1 MEYDESATRSRL
13 RCLWQ
18 TVGEVLRNQ
27 RVLAGRTIKTSGLKY
42 VFGHGVWV
50 LAGLLDQAVKLRT
63 YIVEDNATIRE
74 NLIGTLEEL
83 ASVEPVGFA
92 ETEDEGK
99 VWLKECAGQWDL
111 AIVDLFLRQG
121 SGLGVLAACRARRPG
136 QKMVVLSNY
145 ATPDVRMRCAQL
157 GVDAVFDKS
166 NEIDALVDYCIV
178 HGTQRAAAA
187 GAPVNRSACS

>member
-1 MEYDESATRSRL
+1 MDPP
-13 RCLWQ
+13 
-18 TVGEVLRNQ
+18 
-27 RVLAGRTIKTSGLKY
+27 
-42 VFGHGVWV
+42 
-50 LAGLLDQAVKLRT
+50 VKLRT

-74 NLIGTLEEL
+74 NLIGTLDEL
-83 ASVEPVGFA
+83 ASVEAVGVA
-92 ETEDEGK
+92 ETEDEGTN
-99 VWLKECAGQWDL
+99 WLSTHIEEWDL

-166 NEIDALVDYCIV
+166 NEIEALVDYCIE
-178 HGTQRAAAA
+178 HSNSTQRAAAS
-187 GAPVNRSACS
+187 SAATN